1 MNSRAYALYTG
12 LFVLLLSAG
21 VIIGALYF
29 SGFQQ
34 QTKPYVVVSRGN
46 VNGLSPQS
54 KVSFRGIPAGKVAGL
69 RFDPG
74 DSRRIL
80 IDIDVDVDAPVTA
93 DTYAVIKLQ
102 GITGLSQLEL
112 DTDGSS
118 TAPLA
123 TSAKAPATIPLRPSL
138 IDRLS
143 ESGSQVVTQLNTLT
157 ASLNEVLN
165 ANNREH
171 IAALLA
177 QTDAAGA
184 ALVKLESDLDGSA
197 RRMPA
202 LIGQMQTV
210 LQRIDVLTTNLDQLA
225 KNADRLGATGQA
237 AGEKINLE
245 TLPQLNA
252 ALARIGA
259 AAVEMRQLADSLQ
272 RNPQQLLE
280 GPQQPSPGP
289 GERGYQRPS
298 R

>member
-12 LFVLLLSAG
+12 LFVLLLTAA
-21 VIIGALYF
+21 VIIGAVYF
-29 SGFQQ
+29 SGIQQ
-34 QTKPYVVVSRGN
+34 QTKPYVVVTSGN
-46 VNGLSPQS
+46 VNGLAPQS
-54 KVSFRGIPAGKVAGL
+54 KVSFRGIPVGKVNDL

-80 IDIDVDVDAPVTA
+80 IDIQVDVAAPVTD
-93 DTYAVIKLQ
+93 DTYAVLKLQ
-102 GITGLSQLEL
+102 GFTGLSQLEL
-112 DTDGSS
+112 ETGGASS
-118 TAPLA
+118 VPLA
-123 TSAKAPATIPLRPSL
+123 TSARAPARIPLRPSL

-143 ESGSQVVTQLNTLT
+143 ESGSQVVTQLNTLA

-165 ANNREH
+165 AKNREH
-171 IAALLA
+171 IAGLLS

-184 ALVKLESDLDGSA
+184 ALVKLEADLDSSA
-197 RRMPA
+197 RGMPV

-210 LQRIDVLTTNLDQLA
+210 LQRIDGLITKLDQLA

-237 AGEKINLE
+237 VGEKINLE

-252 ALARIGA
+252 ALAQIGA
-259 AAVEMRQLADSLQ
+259 TAVEMRQLAESLQ
-272 RNPQQLLE
+272 KNPQQLLE